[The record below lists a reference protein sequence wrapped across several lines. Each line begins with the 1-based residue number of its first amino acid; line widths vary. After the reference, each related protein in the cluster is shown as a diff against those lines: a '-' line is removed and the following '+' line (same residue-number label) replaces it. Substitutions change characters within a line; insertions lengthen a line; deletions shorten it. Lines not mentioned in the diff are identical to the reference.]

1 MAFHLGDTVL
11 ETKTQRQGK
20 IDELRSDMFRVILL
34 DGQQPLIQYYKD
46 IGDFELVTCPHA
58 EPEPR
63 FVPERGIMG

>member
-20 IDELRSDMFRVILL
+20 IDELRSDMFRVIFL

-46 IGDFELVTCPHA
+46 IADFELVTCPHE
-58 EPEPR
+58 EPAPG

>member
-20 IDELRSDMFRVILL
+20 IDELRSDMFRVIFL

-46 IGDFELVTCPHA
+46 IGDFELVKCPHTK
-58 EPEPR
+58 PGPG